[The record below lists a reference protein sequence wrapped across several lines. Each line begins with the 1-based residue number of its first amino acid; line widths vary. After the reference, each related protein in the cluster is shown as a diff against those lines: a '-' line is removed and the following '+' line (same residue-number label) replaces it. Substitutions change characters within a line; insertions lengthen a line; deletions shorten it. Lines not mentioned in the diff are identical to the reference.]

1 MPRRY
6 KSLLP
11 WNPPESWNKLEQ
23 AETSW
28 NKVKHLKSTV
38 PLDLRSNRS
47 IYPQRPAFLGN
58 LRLKV
63 VIAAQTVG

>member
-11 WNPPESWNKLEQ
+11 WDPPESWNK
-23 AETSW
+23 
-28 NKVKHLKSTV
+28 VKQLKSTV
-38 PLDLRSNRS
+38 PPDPRSNPS

-63 VIAAQTVG
+63 AAGALKLR